1 MAFKIIWAPSAI
13 LDLKDIVS
21 FIAESSPENSVRFVQ
36 NIFQRVEQ
44 ITNFPES
51 GRTVPEF
58 EDPGVREII
67 RKPCRIIYRLKS
79 DDRIVEIVRIW
90 HAARGT
96 PKI

>member
-21 FIAESSPENSVRFVQ
+21 FIAESSPENSVGFVQ

-67 RKPCRIIYRLKS
+67 RKPCRII
-79 DDRIVEIVRIW
+79 
-90 HAARGT
+90 
-96 PKI
+96 

>member
-67 RKPCRIIYRLKS
+67 RKPCRII
-79 DDRIVEIVRIW
+79 
-90 HAARGT
+90 
-96 PKI
+96 